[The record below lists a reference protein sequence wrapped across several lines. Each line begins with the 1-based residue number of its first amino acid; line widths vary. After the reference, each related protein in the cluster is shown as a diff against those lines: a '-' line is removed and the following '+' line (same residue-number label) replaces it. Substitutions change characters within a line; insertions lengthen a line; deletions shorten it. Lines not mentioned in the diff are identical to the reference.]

1 MIRKL
6 VVLLSM
12 FLLSLPLF
20 SGVESY
26 LRLAAE
32 WSYDTNA
39 FSSPLPTGFSLD
51 SYFPNGGEFLKRQN
65 IGFSISSDTYFVDES
80 RVGLSLSFAF
90 RAPYH
95 SVSIIPEGSGYD
107 WIYREEDST
116 DRQHSSLFAG
126 IGPVFRYSFGSV
138 ELSLPIRLSLGS
150 YDFFS
155 SGFIAGVSI
164 EPGVNVFLGDDIFL
178 SFSLVYDAHLMKFF
192 FSLDRIYDPGYIM
205 LTAGVSLGAGF
216 RFGGDDA

>member
-51 SYFPNGGEFLKRQN
+51 SDFPNGGEFLKRQN

-95 SVSIIPEGSGYD
+95 SVSIIPEGSGYTLVKVCYFN
-107 WIYREEDST
+107 I
-116 DRQHSSLFAG
+116 HSSFHSMTGVPSALNWM
-126 IGPVFRYSFGSV
+126 GSQMY
-138 ELSLPIRLSLGS
+138 RASLGC
-150 YDFFS
+150 
-155 SGFIAGVSI
+155 SGRQMSA
-164 EPGVNVFLGDDIFL
+164 
-178 SFSLVYDAHLMKFF
+178 MK
-192 FSLDRIYDPGYIM
+192 M
-205 LTAGVSLGAGF
+205 
-216 RFGGDDA
+216 